1 MSILDKTYK
10 SRKTILE
17 MMKDR
22 GYNIEKYENFS
33 IHEIEVMVTS
43 HSKSNK
49 DISPID
55 ILLDDTLV
63 KYIFTHK
70 IRISN
75 LTTLADYFIEDG
87 SYKNVIF
94 IVKDKINIDA
104 PIEEYFTNVFTT
116 TGIFIQYFYL
126 DSLTFNITKHS
137 IVPQHYIL
145 SDSESS
151 DLIKSLHLTSKN
163 KLPKITKS
171 DPVSKYYGLH
181 VGQICRIT
189 RPSETTGIT
198 YYYRICIS

>member
-10 SRKTILE
+10 SRKTVLE

-33 IHEIEVMVTS
+33 IHEIETMVTN
-43 HSKSNK
+43 HQKSNK
-49 DISPID
+49 EISPID
-55 ILLDDTLV
+55 IQLDDTLI
-63 KYIFTHK
+63 KYVFTHK

-75 LTTLADYFIEDG
+75 LTMLTDYFIEEG
-87 SYKNVIF
+87 NYKKIIF
-94 IVKDKINIDA
+94 IVKDKINIES
-104 PIEEYFTNVFTT
+104 PIEEHFTNIFNT

-137 IVPQHYIL
+137 IVPHHSIL
-145 SDSESS
+145 SDNESEE
-151 DLIKSLHLTSKN
+151 LVNSLHITSKD

-171 DPVSKYYGLH
+171 DPVAKYYGLNI
-181 VGQICRIT
+181 GQIVRIT